1 MFCTLCNEGIVS
13 SFSQVGIMKI
23 LIIER
28 RDTPPFPYM
37 FTRTWQGM
45 FRVTQNLSGYSRKC
59 VRINTARCLFSCSKR
74 FEQPE
79 KSCRPCGQSH
89 LQSREIK
96 FCLSVGF
103 LAEQTRNL
111 VAGIEI
117 QYSGRYI
124 PKNAGGVLSQ
134 KISLRRSSEIRHLNN
149 LRYI

>member
-1 MFCTLCNEGIVS
+1 MN
-13 SFSQVGIMKI
+13 SFSQDIMKI

-37 FTRTWQGM
+37 FIRTWQD
-45 FRVTQNLSGYSRKC
+45 FSG
-59 VRINTARCLFSCSKR
+59 CSKR

-79 KSCRPCGQSH
+79 KSCCPCGQSH
-89 LQSREIK
+89 LQSWEIK

-103 LAEQTRNL
+103 LAEQTQNL
-111 VAGIEI
+111 VTGIEI
-117 QYSGRYI
+117 QYGGRYI

>member
-1 MFCTLCNEGIVS
+1 MPVQHSINDVTLLPDNRKHRRRRSRCPERYPPIRQAQDFCVL
-13 SFSQVGIMKI
+13 K
-23 LIIER
+23 
-28 RDTPPFPYM
+28 D
-37 FTRTWQGM
+37 
-45 FRVTQNLSGYSRKC
+45 
-59 VRINTARCLFSCSKR
+59 TARCLFSRSKR

-111 VAGIEI
+111 MAGIEI
-117 QYSGRYI
+117 QYSVRYI

>member
-1 MFCTLCNEGIVS
+1 MGNGIETECLLLSAKNYILPTRQPKTLKANHFSLSTNYPLFLPFSFCASCFCG
-13 SFSQVGIMKI
+13 
-23 LIIER
+23 
-28 RDTPPFPYM
+28 
-37 FTRTWQGM
+37 
-45 FRVTQNLSGYSRKC
+45 
-59 VRINTARCLFSCSKR
+59 CSKR

-79 KSCRPCGQSH
+79 KSCGPCGQSH